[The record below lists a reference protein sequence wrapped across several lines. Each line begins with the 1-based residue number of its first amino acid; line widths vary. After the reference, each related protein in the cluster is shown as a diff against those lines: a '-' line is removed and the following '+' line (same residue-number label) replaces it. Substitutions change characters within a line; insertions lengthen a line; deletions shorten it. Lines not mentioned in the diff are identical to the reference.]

1 VRLVHPAARAQL
13 RRRFA
18 GPLLVV
24 AAALL
29 LLAGCGDDDN
39 GPALAWGTPPRV
51 LTPNDLG
58 NDRVLRG
65 LIRNDT
71 GKAVR
76 VTADD
81 VRVLAADGKRLP
93 TAATFIAGYAHR
105 MFPPTREPRNLPD
118 RERERLGDLAVI
130 EPGQQAAVTVSWR
143 LRNSADRAATIDFGA
158 GKLEVPREPSRN
170 PRL

>member
-1 VRLVHPAARAQL
+1 MP
-13 RRRFA
+13 
-18 GPLLVV
+18 
-24 AAALL
+24 
-29 LLAGCGDDDN
+29 LAGCGGDDS
-39 GPALAWGTPPRV
+39 GETLAWAAAPDVQTPK
-51 LTPNDLG
+51 DLSG
-58 NDRVLRG
+58 DRVLRG

-71 GKAVR
+71 DKTVR

-81 VRVLAADGKRLP
+81 VRVLAGDGKRLP

-143 LRNSADRAATIDFGA
+143 LRGTSDSAATIDFGPGRLA
-158 GKLEVPREPSRN
+158 VPHEPSRN